1 LAITREKKE
10 ALVARYVEKLRR
22 SQAVLLSEYRGL
34 TVKELE
40 ALRRELRGCD
50 SEITVAKNTLIA
62 RALAEVGL
70 PAPETLLRG
79 PTAVTFIFGD
89 LAAPTKILSRRA
101 KDTQLLSIRGGILGQ
116 AVLDAQGAEALANLP
131 GRDQLRAQVVGALQA
146 PIIGLVS
153 VLAAPLQ
160 GLINVLNARA
170 KQLEQTA

>member
-1 LAITREKKE
+1 MAITREKKE
-10 ALVARYVEKLRR
+10 ALVASYIEKLRR
-22 SQAVLLSEYRGL
+22 SQAILLSEYRGL

-40 ALRRELRGCD
+40 ALRRELRDCG

-70 PAPETLLRG
+70 PVPETLLHG

-89 LAAPTKILSRRA
+89 LAEPTKILSRRA

-116 AVLDAQGAEALANLP
+116 SVLDAQGAEALASLP
-131 GRDQLRAQVVGALQA
+131 SRDQLRAQVVGALQA
-146 PIIGLVS
+146 PIVELVN

-160 GLINVLNARA
+160 GLLNVLNARA
-170 KQLEQTA
+170 RQLEQAA